1 MKPLRTLL
9 APVPAF
15 LAFCAVMLYSAL
27 RWTATRLLIP
37 FNVVALSIVALRSGD
52 YLLLALMTL
61 AAIQWLRSERERK
74 LIEKGGGRI

>member
-1 MKPLRTLL
+1 
-9 APVPAF
+9 
-15 LAFCAVMLYSAL
+15 MLYSAL